1 MKSNYEAVNGFT
13 LKGNNFVNLHLI
25 FKTNACRRTGVLRN
39 DTSVIPFNTF
49 STGGTNVRLWVFL

>member
-25 FKTNACRRTGVLRN
+25 FKTNACRRIGVLRN

-49 STGGTNVRLWVFL
+49 STGGTNLRS